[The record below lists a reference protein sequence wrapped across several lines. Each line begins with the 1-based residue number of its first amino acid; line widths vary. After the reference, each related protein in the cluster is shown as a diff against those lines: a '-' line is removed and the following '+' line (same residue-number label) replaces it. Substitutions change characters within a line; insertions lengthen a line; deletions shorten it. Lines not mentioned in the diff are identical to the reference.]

1 MDLLRYLLIFRAR
14 YKAALAVLLLT
25 IATVMIASEQLPRRY
40 IAETALIV
48 DIRSPDPIAA
58 AILPAMMIPGNLGT
72 QVDIIKSDRVAG
84 KVVRMLRLDDSPA
97 AKQSWQ
103 IATEGR
109 GKFEDWMAG
118 LLQRGLK
125 VTPSRD
131 SNVLSI
137 SYQGADPGFVAAVAN
152 AYAQAY
158 IEASVELRV
167 EPARQ
172 YALWFG
178 EQAKLLRENVEKA
191 QARLSEF
198 QMQKGVVASDEST
211 DSEYAILRELTTRL
225 TAAQAETRDAQT
237 KQRSAA
243 STSDTLP
250 EVMQN
255 TVVMGLRSSIA
266 QLEVKLKEA
275 AVNLGVKH
283 PQYQRME
290 SELAELKHRLAVES
304 KHVAGG
310 YSSTTIVGKAREAEL
325 KAAIA
330 AQTKKVLDVKKERD
344 EIAVLV
350 RDIETAKR
358 GYEAVTSRLT
368 QTSLESQ
375 ATRTNISVLTPA
387 VEPIEPSFPKPRN
400 MTFLIALALGIFLAV
415 AAMAGLEF
423 IDRRIRTADD
433 LAEMLQLPVLAVIE
447 PSRRPRA
454 LAFRARAVALLGQ

>member
-1 MDLLRYLLIFRAR
+1 MALNRNLVILRAR
-14 YKAALAVLLLT
+14 YKAALAVLLLA
-25 IATVMIASEQLPRRY
+25 IATGLLVSELLPKRY
-40 IAETALIV
+40 IAETTVIV

-58 AILPAMMIPGNLGT
+58 AIVPAMMIPGNLGT
-72 QVDIIKSDRVAG
+72 QMDILKSDRVAG
-84 KVVRMLRLDDSPA
+84 KVVRILRLDESPV

-103 IATEGR
+103 SATEGK

-125 VTPSRD
+125 VTPARD
-131 SNVLSI
+131 SNVVTI
-137 SYQGADPGFVAAVAN
+137 AYQGSDPTFVAAVAN

-172 YALWFG
+172 YALWFAD
-178 EQAKLLRENVEKA
+178 QAKTLRDNLEKA

-198 QMQKGVVASDEST
+198 QQLRGVVATDDST
-211 DSEYAILRELTTRL
+211 DHEYAVLRELTGRL

-237 KQRSAA
+237 KQRSATG
-243 STSDTLP
+243 TSDTLP

-255 TVVMGLRSSIA
+255 TVVMGLRGNVA
-266 QLEVKLKEA
+266 QLEVRLKEA

-304 KHVAGG
+304 SHVAGG
-310 YSSTTIVGKAREAEL
+310 YSSTSIVGKAREADL

-330 AQTKKVLDVKKERD
+330 AQTKKVLDLRKGRD
-344 EIAVLV
+344 EISVLV
-350 RDIETAKR
+350 REVETAKR
-358 GYEAVTSRLT
+358 AYEAVTSRLT

-387 VEPIEPSFPKPRN
+387 VEPLEPSFPKSRRIN
-400 MTFLIALALGIFLAV
+400 FLISLALGILLAGATIV
-415 AAMAGLEF
+415 GLEF
-423 IDRRIRTADD
+423 FDLRIRTAED
-433 LAEMLQLPVLAVIE
+433 LAEMLQLPVLAVIGSE
-447 PSRRPRA
+447 RRTRA
-454 LAFRARAVALLGQ
+454 LAFRTRAIALLGR